1 MSKNLYYHLIIYSPK
16 YPETKGHPSNPK
28 TPLYHIL
35 LLKCCYLLCESLYFT
50 RGGHQYIRD
59 TLASG
64 MRKCHVHWAPYFS
77 RVPNLPPSQTLWMRK
92 LDAGD
97 VNQDLQEAENRGG
110 GYFRDVP
117 RCPGCRCTRPR
128 LLLADQS
135 VSSEC
140 WPVSAAGDGML
151 PSCSPLCPLSTFL
164 FSLVSGQ
171 VGS

>member
-1 MSKNLYYHLIIYSPK
+1 MP
-16 YPETKGHPSNPK
+16 
-28 TPLYHIL
+28 
-35 LLKCCYLLCESLYFT
+35 
-50 RGGHQYIRD
+50 R
-59 TLASG
+59 TLSS
-64 MRKCHVHWAPYFS
+64 YFS

-97 VNQDLQEAENRGG
+97 VNQGLQEAENRGG

-171 VGS
+171 VGSEQVSDTSINMETFFPSNKSCKQS